1 MTYLRGTPGDR
12 IVDLRK
18 NKGWSQEE
26 LAKQVNVSNSTIS
39 RIEKGES
46 QKIDSDVILS
56 IAKLFGVSTDF
67 ILGLSD
73 DPEPKNFS
81 IGELG
86 LTSEAAKKI
95 YTGEIDPDI
104 LNMLLEHPN
113 FGTLLNKIAHFFKGT
128 FAEGFAAQNQLYEM
142 ISRNI
147 CGEDEISK
155 QVSED
160 IRNVK
165 TPVYQADLTMI
176 ENGFMSIVK
185 DIKKTVDTDFSHSK
199 KLTQETFEGI
209 RQSLVKGGGS
219 LSYRRITA
227 EKMADAVVDQIS
239 TFDGITQEMK
249 NNLRYALI
257 PIFVKPQK
265 GKHRCPT
272 KNFAFLHWAV
282 MKTQNASC

>member
-86 LTSEAAKKI
+86 LTEYAA
-95 YTGEIDPDI
+95 
-104 LNMLLEHPN
+104 
-113 FGTLLNKIAHFFKGT
+113 
-128 FAEGFAAQNQLYEM
+128 
-142 ISRNI
+142 
-147 CGEDEISK
+147 
-155 QVSED
+155 
-160 IRNVK
+160 
-165 TPVYQADLTMI
+165 
-176 ENGFMSIVK
+176 
-185 DIKKTVDTDFSHSK
+185 
-199 KLTQETFEGI
+199 
-209 RQSLVKGGGS
+209 
-219 LSYRRITA
+219 
-227 EKMADAVVDQIS
+227 
-239 TFDGITQEMK
+239 
-249 NNLRYALI
+249 
-257 PIFVKPQK
+257 
-265 GKHRCPT
+265 
-272 KNFAFLHWAV
+272 
-282 MKTQNASC
+282 

>member
-1 MTYLRGTPGDR
+1 MPYLHGTPGER
-12 IVDLRK
+12 IADLREQRSLK
-18 NKGWSQEE
+18 KKE
-26 LAKQVNVSNSTIS
+26 LAEMVGVDASTIG
-39 RIEKGES
+39 RMENNEIK
-46 QKIDSDVILS
+46 KIDSNIILS
-56 IAKLFGVSTDF
+56 IAKYFGVSTDF

-86 LTSEAAKKI
+86 LSIEAAKKI
-95 YTGEIDPDI
+95 YTGEIDPDV

-113 FGTLLNKIAHFFKGT
+113 FGMLLNKIAHFFKGT
-128 FAEGFAAQNQLYEM
+128 FAEGYAIQNQIYDLV
-142 ISRNI
+142 SRTV

-160 IRNVK
+160 IRNAK
-165 TPVYQADLTMI
+165 TPIYQADITMI
-176 ENGFMSIVK
+176 ENGFLSILK
-185 DIKKTVDTDFSHSK
+185 DIKKTTDTDFSHSR

-209 RQSLVKGGGS
+209 RQSLVKSGGS

-239 TFDGITQEMK
+239 NFDGITQEMK
-249 NNLRYALI
+249 DNLRNALI

-265 GKHRCPT
+265 GKHR
-272 KNFAFLHWAV
+272 
-282 MKTQNASC
+282 

>member
-104 LNMLLEHPN
+104 LNMLLEHPD

-128 FAEGFAAQNQLYEM
+128 FAEGFAAQNLLYEM
-142 ISRNI
+142 ISRNV
-147 CGEDEISK
+147 CGDDEISK

-160 IRNVK
+160 IRNAK

-199 KLTQETFEGI
+199 KLTQETFAGI
-209 RQSLVKGGGS
+209 RQSLAKGGGS

-227 EKMADAVVDQIS
+227 EKMADAVIEQIS
-239 TFDGITQEMK
+239 GFDGITQEMK
-249 NNLRYALI
+249 DNLRNALI

-265 GKHRCPT
+265 GKHR
-272 KNFAFLHWAV
+272 
-282 MKTQNASC
+282 